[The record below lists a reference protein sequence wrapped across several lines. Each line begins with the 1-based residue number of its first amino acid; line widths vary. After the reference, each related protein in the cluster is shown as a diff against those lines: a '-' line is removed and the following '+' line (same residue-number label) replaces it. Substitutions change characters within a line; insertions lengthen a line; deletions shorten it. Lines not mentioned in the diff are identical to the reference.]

1 MGREKFTTNLPRKSF
16 FSRMG
21 KSVSSFFQLLTVY
34 TLPLLGLGDGSPA
47 LTYSV

>member
-1 MGREKFTTNLPRKSF
+1 MGREKFTTNLPRKPF

-21 KSVSSFFQLLTVY
+21 KSVSFFQLLTVY
-34 TLPLLGLGDGSPA
+34 TLPLLGFGDGSLA

>member
-16 FSRMG
+16 FREWE
-21 KSVSSFFQLLTVY
+21 KACLLFFQLLTVY

-47 LTYSV
+47 LT